1 MIEQQGVSRDI
12 FRGAEKIEIMGKLPG
27 LLWAYIDTS
36 RKLLEDLKTRP
47 DNASESVRTMQKML
61 EILHSAADHLQNE
74 KLKDQL
80 ERQSKLLDPLVQG
93 TVSGRRFIDSFA
105 PHLST
110 LEKMAGQR
118 VDSSATFLDAAT
130 LDLELEKAEKV
141 KTGRSADLVVSTKML
156 DDLRNYLTTEVLTE
170 GISSVLII
178 DNAGALIASVGSK
191 PALDVTSLAAVAAAN
206 FAATQQIARL
216 IGERDS
222 SCSFIKGTTSLSISA
237 GSVTNT

>member
-1 MIEQQGVSRDI
+1 
-12 FRGAEKIEIMGKLPG
+12 
-27 LLWAYIDTS
+27 
-36 RKLLEDLKTRP
+36 
-47 DNASESVRTMQKML
+47 
-61 EILHSAADHLQNE
+61 
-74 KLKDQL
+74 
-80 ERQSKLLDPLVQG
+80 
-93 TVSGRRFIDSFA
+93 
-105 PHLST
+105 
-110 LEKMAGQR
+110 MAGQR

-216 IGERDS
+216 IGERDFILLFYKGHNE
-222 SCSFIKGTTSLSISA
+222 SFHFSRVGDEYIIVTVFENTLSLGLLRLKIADVSGVLQSKLPKRQA
-237 GSVTNT
+237 